1 MHFLPDS
8 NKYVYKTMFMKM
20 LKDLRFWWSGEPYGI
35 SVSPPLGVSEEVS
48 GGDWV
53 PVRPSR
59 HFRNAKN
66 HEFLI
71 AEKERKSG
79 LLRAIR
85 PLRGYT
91 GAAVM
96 LQRAPRCNAIAAPPE
111 SNKALTG
118 APALPLWGSWRGP
131 PFANICITTSCK
143 NHDFPAGKMP
153 DFWPSQD
160 LKIWR
165 RGRKILESASKK
177 RP

>member
-1 MHFLPDS
+1 
-8 NKYVYKTMFMKM
+8 MKM
-20 LKDLRFWWSGEPYGI
+20 LKDLRFWWSGGPYCT
-35 SVSPPLGVSEEVS
+35 SVSPALRESEGAS
-48 GGDWV
+48 GRTWA
-53 PVRPSR
+53 PVRASR
-59 HFRNAKN
+59 LFQNAKN

-79 LLRAIR
+79 LFRAIR
-85 PLRGYT
+85 PLRGCN

-118 APALPLWGSWRGP
+118 APALPLWGSWRGTP
-131 PFANICITTSCK
+131 SANICITASCK
-143 NHDFPAGKMP
+143 NHVFPAGKMP

-165 RGRKILESASKK
+165 RGRKFLESASKK

>member
-1 MHFLPDS
+1 
-8 NKYVYKTMFMKM
+8 MKM
-20 LKDLRFWWSGEPYGI
+20 LKDLRFWWSGGPYCT
-35 SVSPPLGVSEEVS
+35 SVSPALGVSKRVS
-48 GGDWV
+48 GGDWA

-59 HFRNAKN
+59 LFQNAKN

-79 LLRAIR
+79 LFRAIR
-85 PLRGYT
+85 PLWGYR

-118 APALPLWGSWRGP
+118 AQASPLGELEGDSLGDTEELA
-131 PFANICITTSCK
+131 FANICITASCK